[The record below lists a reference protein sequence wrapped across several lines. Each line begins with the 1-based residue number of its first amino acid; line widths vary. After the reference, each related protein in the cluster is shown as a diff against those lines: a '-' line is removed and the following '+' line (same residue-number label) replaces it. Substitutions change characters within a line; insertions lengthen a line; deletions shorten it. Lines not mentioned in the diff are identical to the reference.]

1 MAYQHGIRVQEVETS
16 MITPV
21 EGIAGL
27 QVVFGTAPVNL
38 VENPPVNEP
47 IIAHSYEEAVAQLG
61 YSENFAAYTLC
72 QSMYASFQMFGVAPV
87 IFINVLDPAKHKKA
101 NEETTVSVSNMQA
114 TVPILGILKS
124 TVSITA
130 NESPLTEGEDYT
142 LSFDE
147 EGYLV
152 ITLVADGAGEAAETL
167 KVTSTSID
175 PTAVTATDVVG
186 GYDASSGAETGL
198 EVIRKVYP
206 KFGMTP
212 GLLLAPG
219 WSQDPDV
226 GVVMATKCEE
236 INGVFSCECL
246 LDLDSSS
253 TGADQY
259 TKCADLKN
267 TCGYI
272 NKHAVV
278 LWPEVKVGSKQLKYS
293 AVFGALV
300 AYTDAQN
307 DDVPNLYASN
317 KAMAI
322 AGTVLED
329 GTEVMLDQVQANVLN
344 GQGIVTAINVG
355 GWRAWG
361 NNMACYPE
369 NQDPKDRWFGCRR
382 FFTWWGNSFILTYFQ
397 KVDDPANYRLIESI
411 VDSENIRGNSY
422 TAQGKCAGARMEYL
436 AAENPIEDIL
446 DGKIQF
452 HMYLAPYTPAE
463 DILCTLEFD
472 PSMLETALGGE

>member
-1 MAYQHGIRVQEVETS
+1 MAYQHGIRVKEAETS
-16 MITPV
+16 VITPI
-21 EGIAGL
+21 EGTAGL

-47 IIAHSYEEAVAQLG
+47 VIAYSYEEAVAQLG
-61 YSENFAAYTLC
+61 YSDDFAAYTLC
-72 QSMYASFQMFGVAPV
+72 QSMYASFQMLGVSPV
-87 IFINVLDPAKHKKA
+87 IFINVLDPVKHKKT
-101 NEETTVSVSNMQA
+101 NEETTVSVADMQA

-124 TVSITA
+124 SVSITA
-130 NESPLTEGEDYT
+130 NETPLTEGEDYT
-142 LSFDE
+142 LSFDN

-152 ITLVADGAGEAAETL
+152 ISLIPDGEGEDAETL
-167 KVTSTSID
+167 KVTSNSID
-175 PTAVTATDVVG
+175 PTVVTSADVVG
-186 GYDASSGAETGL
+186 GYNASSGAETGL

-212 GLLLAPG
+212 GLILAPG

-226 GVVMATKCEE
+226 GVIMAAKCEE
-236 INGVFSCECL
+236 INGYFTCECL

-253 TGADQY
+253 SGADMY
-259 TKCADLKN
+259 TECADLKIS
-267 TCGYI
+267 CGYI
-272 NKHAVV
+272 SKHAVV
-278 LWPEVKVGSKQLKYS
+278 LWPEVKVGTKQMKYS
-293 AVFGALV
+293 AVFGALT

-307 DDVPNLYASN
+307 DDVPSLYASN

-322 AGTVLED
+322 TGTVLAD
-329 GTEVMLDQVQANVLN
+329 GTEVTLDQVQANVLN

-361 NNMACYPE
+361 NNMACYPA
-369 NQDPKDRWFGCRR
+369 NQDPKDRWFACRR

-397 KVDDPANYRLIESI
+397 KVDDPADYRLIEAI
-411 VDSENIRGNSY
+411 VDAENIRGNSY

-436 AAENPIEDIL
+436 DSENSLEDIL

-472 PSMLETALGGE
+472 PSMLEAALGGE